1 MPMTLKKCPNCGQPT
16 EWKDN
21 PARPF
26 CSERCKLIDFGAWAN
41 EEYSVPAEEV
51 PPPLDEVNADAD
63 TSDDEAGRRPDF

>member
-1 MPMTLKKCPNCGQPT
+1 MKKCPNCGKPV

-41 EEYSVPAEEV
+41 EEYSVPAQEPAPALEDV
-51 PPPLDEVNADAD
+51 DPSNFPSSNDGTGP
-63 TSDDEAGRRPDF
+63 TPDS